1 MNLKILNE
9 FENPLLHRKEVVFEL
24 HHEKSP
30 TEAEVKQLAVDKFK
44 AHENAVKVKG
54 IKAAYGSKIF
64 KVEMNIYH
72 SKEKMD
78 TTEVKSKKQREAEK
92 KAAEEAKKTAEQ
104 RTEGEAQ

>member
-1 MNLKILNE
+1 MNIKILNE

-30 TEAEVKQLAVDKFK
+30 TETEVKQIAVDKFK
-44 AHENAVKVKG
+44 AKENAIKVKG
-54 IKAAYGSKIF
+54 INAAYGSNTF

-78 TTEVKSKKQREAEK
+78 ITEIKSKRQREAEK
-92 KAAEEAKKTAEQ
+92 KAIEEAKKVQENKN
-104 RTEGEAQ
+104 EGVKE